1 MNKRTTMELV
11 KDIRTLLLT
20 KCSNVFFA
28 EGSETKSYPRIVFDV
43 RPYQTRRMVLEM
55 DFWSMRENGNSQ
67 GEKELRDLADD
78 LENMLDEMI
87 LSKATYIASFYTNND
102 IKNVPDENKDFK
114 HINMSFDIIY
124 QS

>member
-1 MNKRTTMELV
+1 MELV

-55 DFWSMRENGNSQ
+55 DLWSMRENGNSQ

-102 IKNVPDENKDFK
+102 VKPVPDENKDFK